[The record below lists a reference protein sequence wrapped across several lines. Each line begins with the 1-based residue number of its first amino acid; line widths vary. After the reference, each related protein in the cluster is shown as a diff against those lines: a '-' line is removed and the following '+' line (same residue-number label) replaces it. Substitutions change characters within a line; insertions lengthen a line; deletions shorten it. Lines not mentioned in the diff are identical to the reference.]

1 MPRQNAADLALQ
13 KATKSR
19 EVPEQKK
26 ESPPEDIT
34 AESGVAVK
42 SNHLRRLIEA
52 KQERQRQFKRKEEE
66 KKVDEKRLADLA
78 RARPGEGFVN
88 WDGIVSAKRRK
99 KKEREERERESKP
112 DPYNL
117 DRKYNCVQHIQDQF
131 IDSNSVKTEGLNIL
145 LYRKVLP
152 CPLRSQ
158 INNAKARLLNGENT
172 KAGAGT
178 DQDHIQEMIGTFLN
192 ERGAEKLL
200 PERDFEIDRLTNLV
214 DQLKLN
220 LKDFKARRAG
230 LESRRQ
236 IQQQEAM
243 NRHMSPDNSHLGIA
257 KRRLAGVTEHDE
269 DDTSEK
275 YSADFQASNRGSN
288 RTKKVKATRNEP
300 ALGQSIQEHYRECMN
315 LSKTKGDLA
324 MGHQKINK
332 TSAGRG
338 AG

>member
-1 MPRQNAADLALQ
+1 MPRQNAADLALE

-19 EVPEQKK
+19 EVPDQKK

-34 AESGVAVK
+34 AESGVALK

-52 KQERQRQFKRKEEE
+52 KQERQRQIKRKEEE
-66 KKVDEKRLADLA
+66 KKTDEKRLADLA

-88 WDGIVSAKRRK
+88 WDGIVEAKRRK
-99 KKEREERERESKP
+99 KKEREERERDGKP

-192 ERGAEKLL
+192 ERGADKLL

-236 IQQQEAM
+236 EAM
-243 NRHMSPDNSHLGIA
+243 NRYMSPDKNSHLGIPE
-257 KRRLAGVTEHDE
+257 RRLAGVTEHDE

-288 RTKKVKATRNEP
+288 RAAKKVKNTRNEP
-300 ALGQSIQEHYRECMN
+300 ALGQSIQEHYRECMS
-315 LSKTKGDLA
+315 LSKAKGDSA
-324 MGHQKINK
+324 MGHRMINI
-332 TSAGRG
+332 TTAGKG